1 MYLCRNVRKWL
12 CPILAVLIV
21 GTSIPGSARS
31 AAENAPATSNDPA
44 SVDTT
49 LIMMR
54 AEIEKLRAEQ
64 AKLETSIEAQKN
76 TAQGVC
82 QQKMMM
88 DQRLALLFKE
98 LSCFD
103 QMLVYYDQVLAEE
116 EAFCQQTESEY
127 DRLFVIFADRARQ
140 NYEEGLPGML
150 EQLSRSDSLL
160 SLMVS
165 IERNRQVEEF
175 DTALMQSLEA
185 MLQSLADSR
194 AKQEKLQ
201 LERNEATI
209 EQVSRLSL
217 FYVALQECG
226 TYLQSLQS
234 DPDRFSY
241 FLQQSQAG
249 AQTVERTISAALNTY
264 NAELAEQ
271 GADRYLAAKAEKEA
285 LCGLAIRT
293 AMEQGGLQKG
303 NAFFD
308 RGVSYILPLMKN
320 DTQAISILSPM
331 GYRTYQ
337 ASGKVFTEYHGGID
351 LSAEYGTRVVASA
364 EGIVVATGYENG
376 YGNYVVIRHDN
387 DTHTRYA
394 HLGEISVKAGDYV
407 LQGESIG
414 TAGCSGS
421 ITGAGIHFELWIG
434 GVRVNPQAYLEFA
447 AAGVSLA
454 AE

>member
-1 MYLCRNVRKWL
+1 MFRNARKWL
-12 CPILAVLIV
+12 CPILAVLLV
-21 GTSIPGSARS
+21 GSSIPGSARS
-31 AAENAPATSNDPA
+31 AMENAPITENDLS

-54 AEIEKLRAEQ
+54 AEIEKLRAEE

-76 TAQGVC
+76 TAKGVC

-98 LSCFD
+98 LACFD
-103 QMLVYYDQVLAEE
+103 RMLDYYDQVLEAE
-116 EAFCQQTESEY
+116 EAFCEQTQIEY
-127 DRLFVIFADRARQ
+127 DRLFQIFASRTRQ
-140 NYEEGLPGML
+140 NYEEGLPGIL
-150 EQLSRSDSLL
+150 EQLSDADSLL

-165 IERNRQVEEF
+165 IERNQQIREF
-175 DTALMQSLEA
+175 DTALMDSLEA
-185 MLQSLADSR
+185 MLQSLANSR
-194 AKQEKLQ
+194 AKQEQLR

-234 DPDRFSY
+234 DLSRFSY

-249 AQTVERTISAALNTY
+249 VQTVERTIMAALVSY

-271 GADRYLAAKAEKEA
+271 GGDRYVAAEAEKEA
-285 LCGLAIRT
+285 LHGLAIRT
-293 AMEQGGLQKG
+293 AMEQGSLQKG

-308 RGVSYILPLMKN
+308 GGVSYILPLMKN

-337 ASGKVFTEYHGGID
+337 ASTKVFSEYHGGID
-351 LSAEYGTRVVASA
+351 LSAEYGTQAVASA
-364 EGIVVATGYENG
+364 KGIVVATGYENG
-376 YGNYVVIRHDN
+376 YGNYVVIRHGN

-394 HLGEISVKAGDYV
+394 HLGEISVKAGDFV
-407 LQGESIG
+407 LQGETIG

-434 GVRVNPQAYLEFA
+434 GVRVNPQAYLDFGSA
-447 AAGVSLA
+447 WVSQA